1 MNNKELITKFYQE
14 FFNEHNIESANKY
27 VAENY
32 IQHNPGLDQGRK
44 ALMEGFQIKFET
56 EPDFHLNIIKIIE
69 EEDMAAVYLKNVD
82 SQGKTKCRVVD
93 IYRIAEGKLAEHWD
107 VLQPC

>member
-1 MNNKELITKFYQE
+1 LNNKELITKFYEE

-32 IQHNPGLDQGRK
+32 IQHNPGLEQGRS
-44 ALMEGFQIKFET
+44 ALMKGFQKKFEM

-82 SQGKTKCRVVD
+82 NEGKTKCRVVD
-93 IYRIAEGKLAEHWD
+93 IYRIEEGKLAEHWD